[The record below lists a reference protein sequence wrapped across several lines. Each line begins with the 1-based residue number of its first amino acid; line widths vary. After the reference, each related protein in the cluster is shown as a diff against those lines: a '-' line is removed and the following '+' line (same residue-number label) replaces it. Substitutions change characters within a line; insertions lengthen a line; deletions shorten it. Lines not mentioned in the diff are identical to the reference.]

1 VITIVIA
8 NQGQAQIY
16 ETQRLGEK
24 LESVASLKNASAH
37 LTEHELATDASGRA
51 MNRATGMHQ
60 TYGPGPVL
68 RQTAIH
74 RFAQAIAD
82 ALNEKMNKR
91 DGSRMVLVAEPR
103 FLAEI
108 KRACTRRVLGN
119 IARELRKDLAHESTQ
134 RIIKRLRLLRAS
146 SMNS

>member
-24 LESVASLKNASAH
+24 LENVVSLKNVRAH
-37 LTEHELATDASGRA
+37 LTEHELATDASGRG

-68 RQTAIH
+68 RVTANH

-82 ALNEKMNKR
+82 ALNEKMNKG
-91 DGSRMVLVAEPR
+91 DGSKMVLVAEPR

-134 RIIKRLRLLRAS
+134 RIIERLRLLRAS
-146 SMNS
+146 A

>member
-1 VITIVIA
+1 VITIVVA

-24 LESVASLKNASAH
+24 LDSVANLTNTSAH
-37 LTEHELATDASGRA
+37 LTEHDLATDASGRG
-51 MNRATGMHQ
+51 MNRATGIHQ

-68 RQTAIH
+68 RQTATH

-82 ALNEKMNKR
+82 ALDEKMNKG
-91 DGSRMVLVAEPR
+91 DQSKTILVAEPR

-108 KRACTRRVLGN
+108 KRACTRRVLEN
-119 IARELRKDLAHESTQ
+119 IARELPKDLAHEPTQ
-134 RIIKRLRLLRAS
+134 RIIERLRSLRAS
-146 SMNS
+146 A